1 MWIARDKNG
10 TLALYNVKPV
20 KEEYQWNIP
29 DCNRDVWIIDGNLG
43 EFREVKWE
51 NEEPTRKMAVDF
63 FECFKGLCETAK
75 TLL

>member
-29 DCNRDVWIIDGNLG
+29 DCNRDVWIIDGNLE

-51 NEEPTRKMAVDF
+51 DEEPKELVLKQY
-63 FECFKGLCETAK
+63 EN
-75 TLL
+75 